1 MFKFLKKI
9 FGKKSKVQ
17 EEVKETTV
25 VSDCEGCTCDCDVC
39 CSEEVVSEVE
49 QPNEEVVE
57 VTEKAEGDDLYLKL
71 KKGDLEFT
79 FCVEAYLRDATTEVY
94 KTVKSLQDHIDAL
107 NNDNYTLK
115 QEIRRVEELGVD
127 KLVLHPGSHVGLG
140 IDVGLKNIID
150 SLNQLLYAPT
160 ASSP

>member
-49 QPNEEVVE
+49 QPKEEVVE
-57 VTEKAEGDDLYLKL
+57 VTEKLEEVSKTEETTSDIKYYTVSEACKVLGKSDRTVRRMLTEGKL
-71 KKGDLEFT
+71 SGEK
-79 FCVEAYLRDATTEVY
+79 
-94 KTVKSLQDHIDAL
+94 IDGKWRI
-107 NNDNYTLK
+107 TL
-115 QEIRRVEELGVD
+115 
-127 KLVLHPGSHVGLG
+127 
-140 IDVGLKNIID
+140 
-150 SLNQLLYAPT
+150 
-160 ASSP
+160 